1 MKILSDNVATK
12 LDMSAYK
19 QDMIEIDK
27 KQTRDIKKLKTYL
40 IASFLFNLAF
50 TITLVVFAIK

>member
-27 KQTRDIKKLKTYL
+27 KQTRDIKKLRTYL